1 MYNDMIYRN
10 DELKRDLEQ
19 ASREAARGWRLRHM
33 QSSRPK
39 LIVTAVTILGS
50 MLIEVGQWLAVQ
62 GRPRLACSARREQ
75 HRWLSGK
82 PHAARWAIRIDDGRA

>member
-1 MYNDMIYRN
+1 MYHDVVYRN

-33 QSSRPK
+33 QCSRPK
-39 LIVTAVTILGS
+39 LIVTAMTVLGS

-62 GRPRLACSARREQ
+62 GRPSLACSAR
-75 HRWLSGK
+75 
-82 PHAARWAIRIDDGRA
+82 